1 MRAKSRARR
10 DVAIPFACALP
21 ENHLRWPAFMNI
33 LVVED
38 DPRISDVLEYAL
50 KADGYEV
57 ETAQRGREAIEMAR
71 RSSPGL
77 IVLDVGLPDIDG
89 FEVCRMVRTFSD
101 VPVIFLTSR
110 SDEIDRVVGLEIGGD
125 DYVVKPFSPRE
136 LLARIKA
143 ILRRNHRPADASS
156 AGAGAANHVRYGPIT
171 IDPEKFRIHCHAR
184 EIVLTAQEFKLLEL
198 LVRSPGRVFTRAQVL
213 NRAWGDGGLVTDRT
227 IDVHV
232 KSLRKKFGEFEFIET
247 VRGIGYRAREL

>member
-1 MRAKSRARR
+1 MK
-10 DVAIPFACALP
+10 
-21 ENHLRWPAFMNI
+21 I

-38 DPRISDVLEYAL
+38 DPRISEVLEYAL
-50 KADGYEV
+50 KADGYDV
-57 ETAQRGREAIEMAR
+57 QTAQRGREAVEIAR
-71 RSSPGL
+71 KSLPGL

-89 FEVCRMVRTFSD
+89 FEVCRLVRTFSN

-143 ILRRNHRPADASS
+143 ILRRNHRPEPAAKAEDRE
-156 AGAGAANHVRYGPIT
+156 GALLRYGPIT
-171 IDPEKFRIHCHAR
+171 IDPEKFRIHCHGR

-198 LVRSPGRVFTRAQVL
+198 LVRHPGRVFTREQVL
-213 NRAWGDGGLVTDRT
+213 NRAWGEGGLVADRT

-232 KSLRKKFGEFEFIET
+232 KSLRKKFGQFEFIET

>member
-1 MRAKSRARR
+1 
-10 DVAIPFACALP
+10 
-21 ENHLRWPAFMNI
+21 MNI

-57 ETAQRGREAIEMAR
+57 QTAQRGREAAEIAR

-89 FEVCRMVRTFSD
+89 FEVCRLVRTFSD

-143 ILRRNHRPADASS
+143 IRRRNERPEATKKEDQSPTQL
-156 AGAGAANHVRYGPIT
+156 RYGAIT
-171 IDPEKFRIHCHAR
+171 IDPEKYRVHC
-184 EIVLTAQEFKLLEL
+184 
-198 LVRSPGRVFTRAQVL
+198 
-213 NRAWGDGGLVTDRT
+213 
-227 IDVHV
+227 
-232 KSLRKKFGEFEFIET
+232 
-247 VRGIGYRAREL
+247 

>member
-1 MRAKSRARR
+1 
-10 DVAIPFACALP
+10 
-21 ENHLRWPAFMNI
+21 MNI

-50 KADGYEV
+50 KAEGYEV
-57 ETAQRGREAIEMAR
+57 QTAQRGREAAELAR
-71 RSSPGL
+71 NTSPGL

-125 DYVVKPFSPRE
+125 DYMVKPFSPRE

-143 ILRRNHRPADASS
+143 IRRRNQRPETRAVADSKAQF
-156 AGAGAANHVRYGPIT
+156 RYGPIA
-171 IDPEKFRIHCHAR
+171 IDAEKFQIRCHGR
-184 EIVLTAQEFKLLEL
+184 EVPLTAQEFKLLEL
-198 LVRSPGRVFTRAQVL
+198 LVKHPGRVFTRQQVL
-213 NRAWGDGGLVTDRT
+213 DRAWGDDVFVADRT

-232 KSLRKKFGEFEFIET
+232 KSLRKKFGDLEFIET
-247 VRGIGYRAREL
+247 VRGVGYRAREL

>member
-1 MRAKSRARR
+1 
-10 DVAIPFACALP
+10 
-21 ENHLRWPAFMNI
+21 MNV

-57 ETAQRGREAIEMAR
+57 QTAQRGREAVEIAR

-89 FEVCRMVRTFSD
+89 FEVCRMVRTFSE

-110 SDEIDRVVGLEIGGD
+110 TDEIDRVVGLEIGGD
-125 DYVVKPFSPRE
+125 DYMVKPFSPRE

-143 ILRRNHRPADASS
+143 IRRRNDRPEPTRLKDRTE
-156 AGAGAANHVRYGPIT
+156 NRLRYGPIT
-171 IDPEKFRIHCHAR
+171 IDPEKFRVECEGR

-198 LVRSPGRVFTRAQVL
+198 LLKHPGRVFTREQVL
-213 NRAWGDGGLVTDRT
+213 NRAWGDGGLVADRT

-232 KSLRKKFGEFEFIET
+232 KSLRRKFGKFEFIET

>member
-1 MRAKSRARR
+1 MK
-10 DVAIPFACALP
+10 
-21 ENHLRWPAFMNI
+21 I

-50 KADGYEV
+50 KTDGHEV
-57 ETAQRGREAIEMAR
+57 RTTQRGREATEIAR
-71 RSSPGL
+71 RSSPSL

-89 FEVCRMVRTFSD
+89 FEVCRIVRTFSE

-143 ILRRNHRPADASS
+143 ILRRNHRPETKKTEQRTQAQLQ
-156 AGAGAANHVRYGPIT
+156 YGSIT
-171 IDPEKFRIHCHAR
+171 IDPEKFRVHCEGR

-198 LVRSPGRVFTRAQVL
+198 LVRHPGRVFTREQVL
-213 NRAWGDGGLVTDRT
+213 NRAWGDGGLVADRT

-232 KSLRKKFGEFEFIET
+232 KSLRKKFGKFEFIET
-247 VRGIGYRAREL
+247 VRGIGYRVREL

>member
-1 MRAKSRARR
+1 MK
-10 DVAIPFACALP
+10 V
-21 ENHLRWPAFMNI
+21 

-50 KADGYEV
+50 NAEGHDVQK
-57 ETAQRGREAIEMAR
+57 AQRGREAIEMAE
-71 RSSPGL
+71 RSAPAL

-89 FEVCRMVRTFSD
+89 FEVCRSVRKFSD
-101 VPVIFLTSR
+101 VPILFLTSR

-143 ILRRNHRPADASS
+143 IRRRHDRAVPVPAETKTEAEL
-156 AGAGAANHVRYGPIT
+156 RYGPIT
-171 IDPEKFRIHCHAR
+171 IDPEKFRVRSGQR

-198 LVRSPGRVFTRAQVL
+198 LVRHPGRVFTRAQVL

-232 KSLRKKFGEFEFIET
+232 KSLRKKFGKPDFIET

>member
-1 MRAKSRARR
+1 MK
-10 DVAIPFACALP
+10 V
-21 ENHLRWPAFMNI
+21 

-50 KADGYEV
+50 KAEGYDV
-57 ETAQRGREAIEMAR
+57 QTAQRGREAAEIAR
-71 RSSPGL
+71 NSSPGV

-89 FEVCRMVRTFSD
+89 FEVCRIVRTFSE

-110 SDEIDRVVGLEIGGD
+110 ADEIDRVVGLEIGGD

-143 ILRRNHRPADASS
+143 ILRRNHRPDSTRTEERTQAQL
-156 AGAGAANHVRYGPIT
+156 HYGSIT
-171 IDPEKFRIHCHAR
+171 IDPEKFRVHCEGR
-184 EIVLTAQEFKLLEL
+184 EITLTAQEFKLLEL
-198 LVRSPGRVFTRAQVL
+198 LVRHPGRVFTREQVL

-232 KSLRKKFGEFEFIET
+232 KSLRKKFGKFEFIET

>member
-1 MRAKSRARR
+1 VTISVTLGA
-10 DVAIPFACALP
+10 V
-21 ENHLRWPAFMNI
+21 NI

-57 ETAQRGREAIEMAR
+57 KTAQRGRDAIELAR
-71 RSSPGL
+71 SASPCL

-89 FEVCRMVRTFSD
+89 FEVCRVVRTFSQ

-110 SDEIDRVVGLEIGGD
+110 NDEIDRVVGLEIGGD

-143 ILRRNHRPADASS
+143 IRRRNDRP
-156 AGAGAANHVRYGPIT
+156 GAIT
-171 IDPEKFRIHCHAR
+171 IDPEKFRVECQGR
-184 EIVLTAQEFKLLEL
+184 EIILTAQEFKLLEL
-198 LVRSPGRVFTRAQVL
+198 LVRHPGRVFTREQVL
-213 NRAWGDGGLVTDRT
+213 NRAWGDGGLVADRT

-232 KSLRKKFGEFEFIET
+232 KSLRKKFGGFEFIET

>member
-1 MRAKSRARR
+1 MK
-10 DVAIPFACALP
+10 V
-21 ENHLRWPAFMNI
+21 

-38 DPRISDVLEYAL
+38 DPRISDVLDYAL
-50 KADGYEV
+50 KAEGYEV
-57 ETAQRGREAIEMAR
+57 QKAARGKEAIELAKKAA
-71 RSSPGL
+71 SAL

-89 FEVCRMVRTFSD
+89 FEVCRSIRKFSD

-143 ILRRNHRPADASS
+143 IRRRHERTVS
-156 AGAGAANHVRYGPIT
+156 APVETPIEPQLRYGPIT
-171 IDPEKFRIHCHAR
+171 IDSGKFQVRSGNR
-184 EIVLTAQEFKLLEL
+184 EIILTAQEFKLLEL
-198 LVRSPGRVFTRAQVL
+198 LVRHPGRVFTREQVL

-232 KSLRKKFGEFEFIET
+232 KSLRKKFGKLDFIET

>member
-1 MRAKSRARR
+1 
-10 DVAIPFACALP
+10 
-21 ENHLRWPAFMNI
+21 MNV

-50 KADGYEV
+50 KAEGHEV
-57 ETAQRGREAIEMAR
+57 RTAQRGREAIEMAK
-71 RSSPGL
+71 RSSPAL

-89 FEVCRMVRTFSD
+89 FEVCRTVRKYSD
-101 VPVIFLTSR
+101 VPIIFLTSR

-143 ILRRNHRPADASS
+143 IRRRHERAASPAAEAKSES
-156 AGAGAANHVRYGPIT
+156 EWRYGPIT
-171 IDPEKFRIHCHAR
+171 IDLEKFRVRAGGR

-198 LVRSPGRVFTRAQVL
+198 LVKHPGRVFTREQVL
-213 NRAWGDGGLVTDRT
+213 NRAWGEGGLVADRT

-232 KSLRKKFGEFEFIET
+232 KSLRKKFGKFEFIET

>member
-1 MRAKSRARR
+1 ME
-10 DVAIPFACALP
+10 V
-21 ENHLRWPAFMNI
+21 

-38 DPRISDVLEYAL
+38 DPRISEVLQYAL
-50 KADGYEV
+50 KAEGYAV
-57 ETAQRGREAIEMAR
+57 RTSQRGREAIELAR

-89 FEVCRMVRTFSD
+89 FEVCRTLRTFSD

-143 ILRRNHRPADASS
+143 IRRRKDRPAPGPSEDRPE
-156 AGAGAANHVRYGPIT
+156 VRYGPLT
-171 IDPEKFRIHCHAR
+171 IDGARFRVQCQGR
-184 EIVLTAQEFKLLEL
+184 EVHLTAQEFKLLEL
-198 LVRSPGRVFTRAQVL
+198 LVGNPGRVFTRAQLL

-227 IDVHV
+227 VDVHV
-232 KSLRKKFGEFEFIET
+232 KSLRKKFGKFEFIET
-247 VRGIGYRAREL
+247 VRGIGYRAQEL

>member
-1 MRAKSRARR
+1 MK
-10 DVAIPFACALP
+10 V
-21 ENHLRWPAFMNI
+21 

-38 DPRISDVLEYAL
+38 DPRIADVLEYAL
-50 KADGYEV
+50 KAEGYDV
-57 ETAQRGREAIEMAR
+57 EKAQRGREAIEIAQ
-71 RSSPGL
+71 RSPPVL

-89 FEVCRMVRTFSD
+89 FEVCRSLRKFSD

-143 ILRRNHRPADASS
+143 IRRRHDRAASASEVRGTPAETEM
-156 AGAGAANHVRYGPIT
+156 RYGPIT
-171 IDPEKFRIHCHAR
+171 IDPEKFRVTSGNR

-198 LVRSPGRVFTRAQVL
+198 LVRHPGRVFTRAQVL

-232 KSLRKKFGEFEFIET
+232 KTLRKKFGSFDFIET

>member
-1 MRAKSRARR
+1 MK
-10 DVAIPFACALP
+10 V
-21 ENHLRWPAFMNI
+21 

-50 KADGYEV
+50 KAEGYDV
-57 ETAQRGREAIEMAR
+57 QKAQRGREAIEMAQ
-71 RSSPGL
+71 RSAPAL

-89 FEVCRMVRTFSD
+89 FEVCRSVRKFSD

-143 ILRRNHRPADASS
+143 IRRRHDRAASAPAETPADTEL
-156 AGAGAANHVRYGPIT
+156 RYGPIT
-171 IDPEKFRIHCHAR
+171 IDSEKFRVRSGNR
-184 EIVLTAQEFKLLEL
+184 EIILTAQEFKLLEL
-198 LVRSPGRVFTRAQVL
+198 LVRHPGRVFTRAQVL

-232 KSLRKKFGEFEFIET
+232 KSLRKKFGKLDFIET

>member
-1 MRAKSRARR
+1 MK
-10 DVAIPFACALP
+10 
-21 ENHLRWPAFMNI
+21 I

-38 DPRISDVLEYAL
+38 DPRISEVLEYAL

-57 ETAQRGREAIEMAR
+57 HTAQRGREAAEMAR
-71 RSSPGL
+71 KSSPGL

-89 FEVCRMVRTFSD
+89 FEVCRLVRTFSD

-143 ILRRNHRPADASS
+143 ILRRNHRTET
-156 AGAGAANHVRYGPIT
+156 AGSEDREAAVLRYGPIT
-171 IDPEKFRIHCHAR
+171 IDPEKFRIHCEGR

-198 LVRSPGRVFTRAQVL
+198 LVRHPGRVFTREQVL
-213 NRAWGDGGLVTDRT
+213 NRAWGEGGLVADRT

-232 KSLRKKFGEFEFIET
+232 KSLRKKFGKFEFIET

>member
-1 MRAKSRARR
+1 MK
-10 DVAIPFACALP
+10 V
-21 ENHLRWPAFMNI
+21 

-57 ETAQRGREAIEMAR
+57 VKAQRGREAIELAKR
-71 RSSPGL
+71 AAPEL
-77 IVLDVGLPDIDG
+77 IVLDIGLPDIDG
-89 FEVCRMVRTFSD
+89 FEVCRAVRKSSD
-101 VPVIFLTSR
+101 APIIFLTSR

-143 ILRRNHRPADASS
+143 IRRRHDRTPATPAEEESEP
-156 AGAGAANHVRYGPIT
+156 ALRYGPIT
-171 IDPEKFRIHCHAR
+171 IDPEKFRVRSGGR

-198 LVRSPGRVFTRAQVL
+198 LVRHPGRVFTREQVL
-213 NRAWGDGGLVTDRT
+213 NRAWGEGGLVADRT

-232 KSLRKKFGEFEFIET
+232 KSLRKKFGKFDFIET

>member
-1 MRAKSRARR
+1 MK
-10 DVAIPFACALP
+10 L
-21 ENHLRWPAFMNI
+21 

-57 ETAQRGREAIEMAR
+57 QTIQRGRDAIEMAKTCA
-71 RSSPGL
+71 PAL

-89 FEVCRMVRTFSD
+89 FEVCRAVRKFSE
-101 VPVIFLTSR
+101 VPIIFLTSR

-143 ILRRNHRPADASS
+143 IRRRHERGTVSPIEVEEEDEL
-156 AGAGAANHVRYGPIT
+156 RYGSIA
-171 IDPEKFRIHCHAR
+171 IDPARFRVKCEGR
-184 EIVLTAQEFKLLEL
+184 EIVLTAQEFKLVEL
-198 LVRSPGRVFTRAQVL
+198 LIKNPGRVFTRNQLL
-213 NRAWGDGGLVTDRT
+213 NRAWGEGGLVTDRT

-232 KSLRKKFGEFEFIET
+232 KTLRKKFGGHDFIET
-247 VRGIGYRAREL
+247 VRGVGYRAREL

>member
-1 MRAKSRARR
+1 MK
-10 DVAIPFACALP
+10 
-21 ENHLRWPAFMNI
+21 I

-38 DPRISDVLEYAL
+38 DPRISEVLEYAL

-57 ETAQRGREAIEMAR
+57 QTAQRGREAAEMAR
-71 RSSPGL
+71 KSSPGL

-89 FEVCRMVRTFSD
+89 FEVCRLVRTFSD

-143 ILRRNHRPADASS
+143 ILRRNHRPEPAAKAEDRE
-156 AGAGAANHVRYGPIT
+156 GALLRYGPIT
-171 IDPEKFRIHCHAR
+171 IDPEKFRIHCDSR

-198 LVRSPGRVFTRAQVL
+198 LVRHPGRVFTREQVL
-213 NRAWGDGGLVTDRT
+213 NRAWGEGGLVADRT

-232 KSLRKKFGEFEFIET
+232 KSLRKKFGQFEFIET

>member
-1 MRAKSRARR
+1 MK
-10 DVAIPFACALP
+10 
-21 ENHLRWPAFMNI
+21 I

-50 KADGYEV
+50 KAEGYEV
-57 ETAQRGREAIEMAR
+57 ETAQRGREAAEIAR

-89 FEVCRMVRTFSD
+89 FEVCRMVRRFAD

-110 SDEIDRVVGLEIGGD
+110 TDEIDRVVGLEIGGD
-125 DYVVKPFSPRE
+125 DYMLKPFSPRE

-143 ILRRNHRPADASS
+143 ILRRNQRIETAPSGEPAK
-156 AGAGAANHVRYGPIT
+156 HLKYGPIT
-171 IDPEKFRIHCHAR
+171 IDPEKFRIRCHR
-184 EIVLTAQEFKLLEL
+184 RDISLTAQEFKLLEL
-198 LVRSPGRVFTRAQVL
+198 LVKHPGRVFTREQVL
-213 NRAWGDGGLVTDRT
+213 NRAWGDGGLVADRT

-232 KSLRKKFGEFEFIET
+232 RSLRRKFGDLAFIET
-247 VRGIGYRAREL
+247 VRGVGYRAREL

>member
-1 MRAKSRARR
+1 MK
-10 DVAIPFACALP
+10 V
-21 ENHLRWPAFMNI
+21 

-50 KADGYEV
+50 KAEGYDV
-57 ETAQRGREAIEMAR
+57 QKAQRGREAIEMAQ
-71 RSSPGL
+71 RSAPAL

-89 FEVCRMVRTFSD
+89 FEVCRSVRKFSD

-143 ILRRNHRPADASS
+143 IRRRHDRAASAPAETPADTEL
-156 AGAGAANHVRYGPIT
+156 RYGPIT
-171 IDPEKFRIHCHAR
+171 IDSEKFRVRSGNR

-198 LVRSPGRVFTRAQVL
+198 LVRHPGRVFTRAQVL

-232 KSLRKKFGEFEFIET
+232 KSLRKKFGKLDFIET